1 MSSVSFILF
10 IVQVH
15 GVMTYITPPF
25 SLHFFSSYTYY
36 YIKKVTHFIDLTC
49 INLRYQWG
57 NPTNIFYKFCLPV
70 GKLAWIDPSNINLY
84 AYVRFISIE
93 RE

>member
-1 MSSVSFILF
+1 MFTI
-10 IVQVH
+10 
-15 GVMTYITPPF
+15 
-25 SLHFFSSYTYY
+25 YY

-57 NPTNIFYKFCLPV
+57 NSTNIFYKFCLPV
-70 GKLAWIDPSNINLY
+70 GKLAWIDPSNINRY